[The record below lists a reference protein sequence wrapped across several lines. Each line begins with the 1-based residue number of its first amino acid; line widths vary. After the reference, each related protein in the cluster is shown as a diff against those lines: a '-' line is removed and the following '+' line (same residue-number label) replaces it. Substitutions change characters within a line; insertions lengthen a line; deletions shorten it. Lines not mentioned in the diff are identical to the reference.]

1 MALPYKKWTE
11 EEIKDRNVSP
21 EGDYKFLVID
31 AIRKKTKPGY
41 DKDGNPKIINEMLE
55 VDLEFSDNNGVL
67 KKQKDWIVFIEGM
80 DWKLRHLADATG
92 TLNVYND
99 DELDCHHLKGKRGYL
114 TLGIRD
120 GEYNGEK
127 RKQNFVKDYV
137 KKDVALSD
145 VNAVKDKDLND
156 DIPF

>member
-11 EEIKDRNVSP
+11 QDILDRNVSP

-31 AIRKKTKPGY
+31 AVMKKTKPAY
-41 DKDGNPKIINEMLE
+41 DKDGKAKIIHDMLE
-55 VDLEFSDNNGVL
+55 LNLEFSDANGVL

-80 DWKLRHLADATG
+80 DWKLRHLASATG
-92 TLNVYND
+92 TLNFYDN
-99 DELDCHHLKGKRGYL
+99 DELDCHHLKGKRGSF

-127 RKQNFVKDYV
+127 RKQNFVKDYI
-137 KKDVALSD
+137 KKDVSLSD
-145 VNAVKDKDLND
+145 VNAVKHKDLND